1 MKSEK
6 NFTKVLSK
14 ELETFFMS
22 LPNDTDYP
30 EHQYSENFMR
40 SFNALVEK
48 EKQQKKIK
56 SSFKFK
62 AMVAASFLI
71 LSLSGILVYGHIVHS
86 DLGKINA
93 SSASFEIKKECQ
105 PSFIPEGFTLQSSV
119 RKEDLYQLI
128 YVNNKNE
135 KLVYKQS
142 ILNLDELE
150 QVNKDILINGNPSY
164 FFVEDNLNHLFWSDG
179 EYQFLLISY
188 MSLDDLVKIANSV
201 A

>member
-1 MKSEK
+1 M
-6 NFTKVLSK
+6 
-14 ELETFFMS
+14 
-22 LPNDTDYP
+22 
-30 EHQYSENFMR
+30 
-40 SFNALVEK
+40 
-48 EKQQKKIK
+48 
-56 SSFKFK
+56 
-62 AMVAASFLI
+62 
-71 LSLSGILVYGHIVHS
+71 
-86 DLGKINA
+86 
-93 SSASFEIKKECQ
+93 
-105 PSFIPEGFTLQSSV
+105 QSSV